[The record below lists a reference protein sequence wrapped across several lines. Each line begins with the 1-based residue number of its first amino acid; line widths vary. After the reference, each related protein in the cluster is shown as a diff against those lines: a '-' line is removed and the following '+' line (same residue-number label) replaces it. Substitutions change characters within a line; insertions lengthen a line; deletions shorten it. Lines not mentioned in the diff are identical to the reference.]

1 MEWMEL
7 NEAKKAL
14 IHAAGSLRDAGL
26 MFRGHHANLSAR
38 LSEDTMLM
46 TRGGNVAN
54 LDDNSFAVIRTDG
67 TVLEGEVMPAQA
79 EIIEMHAAVYRAR
92 PAVGGIIHT
101 HAPHATAFA
110 VAQEPI
116 PVVYEPLMRFGM
128 TEPAPVIPWAPR
140 GSTASV
146 QGIVDAVTSHP
157 GVSAVLLANHG
168 VLAFSKSPADTAQL
182 LSTLDEAAEL
192 ILHARL
198 IGGEKP
204 LPAQAFAQI
213 EERKREFAGAKA

>member
-1 MEWMEL
+1 MDASQVRKE
-7 NEAKKAL
+7 
-14 IHAAGSLRDAGL
+14 IIQAAVALRDAGL
-26 MFRGHHANLSAR
+26 MYRGHHANLSAR

-54 LDDNSFAVIRTDG
+54 LDDDSFAVIRTDG

-92 PAVGGIIHT
+92 PSVGGIIHT
-101 HAPHATAFA
+101 HAPHATVFA
-110 VAQEPI
+110 VAHEPI

-128 TEPAPVIPWAPR
+128 TEAAPVIPWAPR
-140 GSTASV
+140 GSDASV
-146 QGIVDAVTSHP
+146 SGIVEAVKQKP

-168 VLAFSKSPADTAQL
+168 VLAFGKSPAETAQL
-182 LSTLDEAAEL
+182 LATLDEAAEL
-192 ILHARL
+192 ILQARL

-204 LPAQAFAQI
+204 LPAQAFQQI
-213 EERKREFAGAKA
+213 EERKKEFAGAKA

>member
-1 MEWMEL
+1 MNLQAARQEL
-7 NEAKKAL
+7 IKA
-14 IHAAGSLRDAGL
+14 AAVLRDAGL

-38 LSEDTMLM
+38 LSDDTMLM

-54 LDDNSFAVIRTDG
+54 LDDDSFAVIRTDG
-67 TVLEGEVMPAQA
+67 AVLEGEVMPAQA
-79 EIIEMHAAVYRAR
+79 EIIHMHAAVYRAR
-92 PAVGGIIHT
+92 PSVGGIIHT

-110 VAQEPI
+110 LAHEPI

-128 TEPAPVIPWAPR
+128 TAPAPVIPWAPR
-140 GSTASV
+140 GSDASV
-146 QGIVDAVTSHP
+146 GGIVTAVQTSP

-168 VLAFSKSPADTAQL
+168 VLAFSASPADTAQL

-192 ILHARL
+192 ILLARL

-204 LPAQAFAQI
+204 LPDEAFAQI
-213 EERKREFAGAKA
+213 EARKREFAAPKA

>member
-1 MEWMEL
+1 MQ
-7 NEAKKAL
+7 
-14 IHAAGSLRDAGL
+14 AANALRDAGL

-38 LSEDTMLM
+38 LTDDTMLM

-54 LDDNSFAVIRTDG
+54 LDENSFAVIRTDG

-79 EIIEMHAAVYRAR
+79 EIIQMHAAVYRAR
-92 PAVGGIIHT
+92 ADVGGIIHT

-110 VAQEPI
+110 LAHEPI

-140 GSTASV
+140 GSDASV
-146 QGIVDAVTSHP
+146 QGIVDAVKTKP

-168 VLAFSKSPADTAQL
+168 VLAFSKTPSDTAQL
-182 LSTLDEAAEL
+182 LSTLDEGAEL
-192 ILHARL
+192 ILAARL

>member
-1 MEWMEL
+1 M
-7 NEAKKAL
+7 NVQAAKDEV
-14 IHAAGSLRDAGL
+14 IQAAIALRDAGL

-38 LSEDTMLM
+38 VSADTMLM

-54 LDDNSFAVIRTDG
+54 LDDDSFALIQTDG

-79 EIIEMHAAVYRAR
+79 EIIQMHAAVYRAR
-92 PAVGGIIHT
+92 ASVGGIIHT
-101 HAPHATAFA
+101 HAPHATVFA
-110 VAQEPI
+110 LAHEPI

-140 GSTASV
+140 GSDASV
-146 QGIVDAVTSHP
+146 NGIVAAVQASP

-168 VLAFSKSPADTAQL
+168 VLAFGKSPAEAAQL
-182 LSTLDEAAEL
+182 LATLDEAAEL
-192 ILHARL
+192 ILNARL

-204 LPAQAFAQI
+204 LPAQAFQQI
-213 EERKREFAGAKA
+213 EERRREFEAVKS

>member
-1 MEWMEL
+1 M
-7 NEAKKAL
+7 NAQEAKQEL
-14 IHAAGSLRDAGL
+14 MQAASALRDAGL

-38 LSEDTMLM
+38 LTDDTMLM
-46 TRGGNVAN
+46 TRGGNVAH
-54 LDDNSFAVIRTDG
+54 LDEDSFAVIRTDG

-79 EIIEMHAAVYRAR
+79 EIIQMHAAVYRAR
-92 PAVGGIIHT
+92 PSVGGIIHT

-110 VAQEPI
+110 LAHEPI

-140 GSTASV
+140 GSDASV
-146 QGIVDAVTSHP
+146 QGIVDAVKSKS

-168 VLAFSKSPADTAQL
+168 VLAFSKSPSDTAQL

-192 ILHARL
+192 ILAARL